1 MYLKI
6 HRSVEGDEVVAVC
19 DRELINTTVS
29 NGDIEVCIS
38 ESFYGTRLA
47 TAEEVSAAL
56 DKAANANLMGQRV
69 IALAVERG
77 LVDRDGCL
85 MIGAVPHAQI
95 IRV

>member
-6 HRSVEGDEVVAVC
+6 HRPVESGEVVAVC

-47 TAEEVSAAL
+47 TAEEVAAVL
-56 DKAANANLMGQRV
+56 DKAANANLMGERV

>member
-29 NGDIEVCIS
+29 NGDIEICIS
-38 ESFYGTRLA
+38 EWFYGTRLA
-47 TAEEVSAAL
+47 TEEEVSSAL
-56 DKAANANLMGQRV
+56 DKAANANLMGPRV

>member
-47 TAEEVSAAL
+47 TEEEVSTAL
-56 DKAANANLMGQRV
+56 DNAVNANLMGSRV
-69 IALAVERG
+69 IALAVARG
-77 LVDRDGCL
+77 FVDRDGCL

-95 IRV
+95 IRM